1 MKIPNDLL
9 LTSITYRR
17 PSFGKGGVLSTST
30 IYERPSI
37 GPYDKILDKTNPNNQ
52 IPTRPSYSSI
62 TKKEPN
68 YSSITVK
75 ETNYNSATQVE
86 PNGTSITK
94 NKSNYSSITKKEAN
108 NSSITKMT
116 SLHTTTPNISKLLL
130 NPIINNKPKRKT
142 PQQILRESESNEM
155 EEYWFN
161 TWIPGDAYC
170 HCSLPTDHCLQ

>member
-1 MKIPNDLL
+1 MPNDLL
-9 LTSITYRR
+9 PFSITYRR
-17 PSFGKGGVLSTST
+17 PSFRKGGILSTST

-37 GPYDKILDKTNPNNQ
+37 GLYDKILDKTIPNNQ
-52 IPTRPSYSSI
+52 ILTRPSYSSI

-68 YSSITVK
+68 YRSITVK
-75 ETNYNSATQVE
+75 EINYSSSSQLE
-86 PNGTSITK
+86 PNYTSITK
-94 NKSNYSSITKKEAN
+94 KKSNYSSITKKEAN

-116 SLHTTTPNISKLLL
+116 LLQPSTPNISKLLL
-130 NPIINNKPKRKT
+130 NPIINNKRKRKT

-170 HCSLPTDHCLQ
+170 HCSLPTDHCLK